1 MPELPDVEVFRRY
14 LEANGLHRQIR
25 KVEVRHQ
32 RILRNISE
40 SRLLGELRGQSLE
53 ATHRH
58 GKYLLVKLSGSKWLI
73 FHFGMT
79 GSLCIY
85 GPSDDEPPLA
95 RLVLTFTDGYRL
107 AYISQRMLGGI
118 ELVDDPDRFIAGQAL
133 GADILGDRFDAEIF
147 RNVLAGKRSTSKAAL
162 MDQEALAGIG
172 NVYSDEIL
180 FQAGIHPQRPVA
192 SLSDEEIGNLFR
204 NMKKVLQTA
213 IDNQADP
220 HRFPATYL
228 TRSRRAGSRC
238 PNCGGR
244 IEQKKIA
251 GRTSYFCPDCQKQQS
266 HAKPQRSQRQAHR
279 RTPG

>member
-1 MPELPDVEVFRRY
+1 MPELPDVEVFRQY

-25 KVEVRHQ
+25 EVAVRHR
-32 RILRNISE
+32 RILRNVSE
-40 SRLLGELRGQSLE
+40 DSLQGELRGQSLE
-53 ATHRH
+53 STHRH

-85 GPSDDEPPLA
+85 GPSDEEPPLA

-107 AYISQRMLGGI
+107 AYISQRMLGGV
-118 ELVDDPDRFIAGQAL
+118 ELVEDPDRFIAGHAL
-133 GADILGDRFDAEIF
+133 GADILGNLFDAETF
-147 RNVLAGKRSTSKAAL
+147 NKVLAGKRSTSKAAL
-162 MDQEALAGIG
+162 MDQQALAGIG

-192 SLSDEEIGNLFR
+192 SLSEEEIGNLYR
-204 NMKKVLQTA
+204 TMKTVLQTA
-213 IDNQADP
+213 IANGADP
-220 HRFPATYL
+220 QRFPATYL
-228 TRSRRAGSRC
+228 TRSRRAGSKC

-251 GRTSYFCPDCQKQQS
+251 GRTSYFCPNYQK
-266 HAKPQRSQRQAHR
+266 
-279 RTPG
+279 